1 MQEALNNLED
11 FDKTCLE
18 AALQGVSNVM
28 QQEWGSSCPCQVL
41 WITLIY
47 SVYEVVL
54 ISPKHEF
61 VLISQNHG
69 DTQFKYSQ

>member
-1 MQEALNNLED
+1 MVCVQETLNNLED

-41 WITLIY
+41 LMTPKYL
-47 SVYEVVL
+47 SVSLSEVVL
-54 ISPKHEF
+54 
-61 VLISQNHG
+61 SQNP
-69 DTQFKYSQ
+69 FN